1 MILELIRFLIYSIIQ
16 ILSYNASGKSQKSS
30 SKKYDIEENGDDLYV
45 KFGNGDT
52 VEGLYTDKEL
62 TKPAFND
69 GTLFVYEW
77 PHIALYDGDWTEKPL
92 TSCRW

>member
-1 MILELIRFLIYSIIQ
+1 MHLVRVRNPLPRNMIS
-16 ILSYNASGKSQKSS
+16 
-30 SKKYDIEENGDDLYV
+30 EENGDDLYV

-77 PHIALYDGDWTEKPL
+77 PHIALYDGDWTK
-92 TSCRW
+92 TINQSCCRW